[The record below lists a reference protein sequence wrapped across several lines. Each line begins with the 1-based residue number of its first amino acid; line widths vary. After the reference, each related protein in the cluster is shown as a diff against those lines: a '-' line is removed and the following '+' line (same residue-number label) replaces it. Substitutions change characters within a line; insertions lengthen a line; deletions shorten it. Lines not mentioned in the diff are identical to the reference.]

1 MSNKFKLSTGRLA
14 RGCAQRPWLTIGI
27 WMLILI
33 LSIISVVLFLS
44 SSLTTEMKFSKL
56 TESEEGKQ
64 LLSDRLRG
72 PDRIKEI
79 IIIHSEN
86 STVDDA
92 VFKNQ
97 VGQLA
102 QEITDLGSDVV
113 AGGTSY
119 YQTGDASLVSRDR
132 HTTVMPLV
140 MAGTLSDAE
149 DNIDKVHDL
158 TGNSAERSGFE
169 VITTGA
175 ASSNADFNKL
185 SASDLKKAEFLG
197 IPIAMIILVIV
208 FGTLAAAGLPLL
220 LAAFSIIIAI
230 GITALVGQRFEMS
243 LFVVNMITMMGM
255 AVGIDYSLFVVSRYR
270 EELMRGRGKLEAIEI
285 AGATAS
291 RAVLFSGMTVILAL
305 AGLLIVPMSLFYS
318 LGAGAIFV
326 VAVSVL
332 ATLTLLPAVL
342 GLTGHRINSLK
353 VPFIQRYQSGD
364 EAGQGR
370 FWDWI
375 TGKVMERPV
384 ISALLAIGLLI
395 APAVF
400 YFQIHTGAN
409 GIKALPDSYE
419 SKKGFEILDRE
430 FSFGLISPAEV
441 VIDGDVNSPAVQD
454 AVANLQEEIRQDQAF
469 YGTPKFEKNGGGDL
483 ALLSMPVSGSSESD
497 EATGAVKRLRQDYIP
512 RNFQGTDV
520 RVLVTGP
527 AAMNTDYFEMTDDY
541 RPIVFIFVLG
551 LSFLLL
557 TVVFH
562 SLIVPLKAIIM
573 NMLSVGAAY
582 GLIVLVFQ
590 EGVGASLFGFHKVE
604 AVEAWVPLFLFSI
617 LFGLSMDYHVFLLGR
632 IRENYKLT
640 GDNSRSVAAGLR
652 STGRIITGAAL
663 IMVAV
668 FSGFASGQLVMFQQ
682 MGFGLALA
690 GLLDAT
696 LVRSI
701 LVPAPMH
708 LLGAGNWDLSKAPD
722 RTLTSGDVLSL
733 LSRDLPDCL
742 TIVYSANI
750 DSFRVRSEIHRSHP
764 RAWLHDNRDG
774 EGSLSDLAD
783 RMPDPPPQDL
793 GPLPG
798 SPHPHDPRTPAPP
811 CRRCGPARGTLRV
824 VGRYR

>member
-1 MSNKFKLSTGRLA
+1 MSNKLRLSTGMLA
-14 RGCAQRPWLTIGI
+14 RGCASRPWLTIGI
-27 WMLILI
+27 WMLILT
-33 LSIISVVLFLS
+33 LSIISVVFFLG
-44 SSLTTEMKFSKL
+44 SSLTTEMKFNRPMD
-56 TESEEGKQ
+56 SEQGRM
-64 LLSDRLRG
+64 LLAEKLRG

-86 STVDDA
+86 STVDDP
-92 VFKNQ
+92 VFKSQ
-97 VGQLA
+97 VDQLA
-102 QEITDLGSDVV
+102 QEITGLGNDVV
-113 AGGTSY
+113 AGATSY

-132 HTTVMPLV
+132 HTTVLPLV

-149 DNIDKVHDL
+149 KNIDKVHDL
-158 TGNSAERSGFE
+158 TGRSAERSGFE
-169 VITTGA
+169 VISTGG
-175 ASSNADFNKL
+175 ASSNADFNAL
-185 SASDLKKAEFLG
+185 SASDLKKAEFFG

-208 FGTLAAAGLPLL
+208 FGTLVAAGLPLL

-243 LFVVNMITMMGM
+243 FFVVNMISMMGM

-270 EELMRGRGKLEAIEI
+270 EELLRGRSKLEAIEI

-305 AGLLIVPMSLFYS
+305 AGLLLVPMSLFYS

-326 VAVSVL
+326 VAVSVT
-332 ATLTLLPAVL
+332 AALTLLPALL
-342 GLTGHRINSLK
+342 GLIGERINSLRI
-353 VPFIQRYQSGD
+353 PLIHRYQSGHESD
-364 EAGQGR
+364 QGR

-375 TGKVMERPV
+375 TGKVMGRPV
-384 ISALLAIGLLI
+384 ISALLAMGLLI
-395 APAVF
+395 IPAAF

-430 FSFGLISPAEV
+430 FSFGLISPAEI
-441 VIDGDVNSPAVQD
+441 VIDGDVNSEPVQD
-454 AVANLQEEIRQDQAF
+454 AIANLQEEIKTDEAF
-469 YGTPKFEKNGGGDL
+469 YGTPKLDKNGAGDL
-483 ALLSMPVSGSSESD
+483 ALLSIPVSGSSESD
-497 EATGAVKRLRQDYIP
+497 EASGAVKRLRQDYIP

-562 SLIVPLKAIIM
+562 SLVVPLKAIIM

-590 EGVGASLFGFHKVE
+590 EGVGASLFGFHKVN
-604 AVEAWVPLFLFSI
+604 AVEAWVPLFLFSV

-640 GDNSRSVAAGLR
+640 GDNSKSVAAGLR

-668 FSGFASGQLVMFQQ
+668 FGGFASGQLVMFQQ
-682 MGFGLALA
+682 MGFGLAVA
-690 GLLDAT
+690 VLLDAT

-701 LVPAPMH
+701 LVPASMK
-708 LLGAGNWDLSKAPD
+708 LLGDWNWYLPKW
-722 RTLTSGDVLSL
+722 LQW
-733 LSRDLPDCL
+733 LPDFH
-742 TIVYSANI
+742 V
-750 DSFRVRSEIHRSHP
+750 EG
-764 RAWLHDNRDG
+764 NR
-774 EGSLSDLAD
+774 EEA
-783 RMPDPPPQDL
+783 
-793 GPLPG
+793 
-798 SPHPHDPRTPAPP
+798 TKA
-811 CRRCGPARGTLRV
+811 
-824 VGRYR
+824 

>member
-682 MGFGLALA
+682 MGFGLAVA
-690 GLLDAT
+690 VLLDAT

-701 LVPAPMH
+701 LVPATMK
-708 LLGAGNWDLSKAPD
+708 LLGDWNWYLPKW
-722 RTLTSGDVLSL
+722 LQW
-733 LSRDLPDCL
+733 LPDFH
-742 TIVYSANI
+742 V
-750 DSFRVRSEIHRSHP
+750 
-764 RAWLHDNRDG
+764 
-774 EGSLSDLAD
+774 EGSRKDVASK
-783 RMPDPPPQDL
+783 
-793 GPLPG
+793 
-798 SPHPHDPRTPAPP
+798 
-811 CRRCGPARGTLRV
+811 
-824 VGRYR
+824 GRYGCSAWAAKTGLTEPEDEFGR

>member
-1 MSNKFKLSTGRLA
+1 MPDKHRLSTGSLA
-14 RGCAQRPWLTIGI
+14 RACANRPWLTIGI
-27 WMLILI
+27 WMLVLL
-33 LSIISVVLFLS
+33 LSFISIALFLS
-44 SSLTTEMKFSKL
+44 SSLTTEMKFNKL
-56 TESEEGKQ
+56 TESEEGRQ
-64 LLSDRLRG
+64 LLADRLRG

-79 IIIHSEN
+79 IIIHSED
-86 STVDDA
+86 STVDDPE
-92 VFKNQ
+92 FKSQ
-97 VGQLA
+97 VGLLA
-102 QEITDLGSDVV
+102 QDITALGNDVI
-113 AGGTSY
+113 AGGTNF
-119 YQTGDASLVSRDR
+119 YQTGDATLVSKDR
-132 HTTVMPLV
+132 HTTVMPIV

-149 DNIDKVHDL
+149 DNIDKIHEL
-158 TGNSAERSGFE
+158 TGISAERSGFE
-169 VITTGA
+169 VLITGA

-208 FGTLAAAGLPLL
+208 FGTLVAAGLPLL
-220 LAAFSIIIAI
+220 LAAFSIIIAV

-243 LFVVNMITMMGM
+243 FFVVNMITMMGM

-270 EELMRGRGKLEAIEI
+270 EELLQGRSRLEAIET

-332 ATLTLLPAVL
+332 AALTLLPAVL
-342 GLTGHRINSLK
+342 GLIGLKINSLRI
-353 VPFIQRYQSGD
+353 PFIHRYQSGNQ
-364 EAGQGR
+364 AGQGR

-375 TGKVMERPV
+375 TSKVMRRPV

-395 APAVF
+395 TPAIF

-441 VIDGDVNSPAVQD
+441 VIDGDVNSPAVQS
-454 AVANLQEEIRQDQAF
+454 AVSKLQEEIKQDPVF
-469 YGTPKFEKNGGGDL
+469 YGTPKFEKNSGGDL
-483 ALLSMPVSGSSESD
+483 ALLSIPVSGSSESD
-497 EATGAVKRLRQDYIP
+497 EATGAIKRLRQDYIP
-512 RNFQGTDV
+512 RDFQGTDV
-520 RVLVTGP
+520 RVMVTGP
-527 AAMNTDYFEMTDDY
+527 SAMNNDYFEMTDDY

-551 LSFLLL
+551 LSFILL

-562 SLIVPLKAIIM
+562 SLVVPLKAIVM

-590 EGVGASLFGFHKVE
+590 EGVGASLFGFHKVD
-604 AVEAWVPLFLFSI
+604 AVEAWVPLFLFSV

-640 GDNSRSVAAGLR
+640 GDNSESVAAGLR

-682 MGFGLALA
+682 MGFGLAVA
-690 GLLDAT
+690 VLLDAT

-701 LVPAPMH
+701 LVPASMK
-708 LLGAGNWDLSKAPD
+708 LLGDWNWYLPGWLKW
-722 RTLTSGDVLSL
+722 
-733 LSRDLPDCL
+733 LPDFHVEGDRKKVPADA
-742 TIVYSANI
+742 TVPE
-750 DSFRVRSEIHRSHP
+750 DRKGEHFPPGP
-764 RAWLHDNRDG
+764 RK
-774 EGSLSDLAD
+774 
-783 RMPDPPPQDL
+783 Q
-793 GPLPG
+793 
-798 SPHPHDPRTPAPP
+798 
-811 CRRCGPARGTLRV
+811 V
-824 VGRYR
+824 